1 VRDSEPEIFVE
12 PVNKVVDRLIE
23 VANLDEADA
32 FMLRAYANRKEIV
45 DKTLWHTEFTEKYA
59 HTFMFGRVTK
69 QGLQQRMKRLQKRL
83 WSHYKKI
90 YGDPIPA

>member
-1 VRDSEPEIFVE
+1 VE

-32 FMLRAYANRKEIV
+32 FMLRAYANRKEIIG
-45 DKTLWHTEFTEKYA
+45 KTLWYNEFKEKYA

-69 QGLQQRMKRLQKRL
+69 QGLQQRMKRLQKKL
-83 WSHYKKI
+83 WYHYSEI
-90 YGDPIPA
+90 YGDPISA